1 MSWCRQR
8 RGPASLARA
17 AGRQNADRDAGPRP
31 RPSGLRQLRVQRR
44 DTRTPHSAAERL
56 ADRGDPGH
64 AGAAGDRILL
74 GRGRPD
80 LFPSPKPPRHT
91 APVRRALAE
100 RSSCCPRWRLRGD
113 GLAVSPQLAVLD
125 SAVASRQRCRASRV
139 AVRGSTAAC
148 RGMPPRSVPA
158 NRRIPPRSHGRPP
171 RPRTPARRNPPGSHE
186 RPSGPR
192 TKPPDPTRK
201 PRTVT
206 LPVRRPPESAG
217 KSRTAI
223 PPAHQATGT
232 HPEATDGHP
241 ARPPSR
247 RNAPGSHERPSGPHT
262 KPPEPTRK
270 PRTVTLPAR
279 RPPESAGTPRTAIR
293 PAHRATGTH
302 PEATNGHPARPPAA
316 GTRREVMNGHHARLN
331 CRRIPPPS
339 HWRRAGGPVSR
350 RRWPQSPSA
359 DVRPTVARG
368 A

>member
-1 MSWCRQR
+1 MSWCRHR

-17 AGRQNADRDAGPRP
+17 AGRQNADRDAGWRP

-56 ADRGDPGH
+56 ADRGDPGQ

-80 LFPSPKPPRHT
+80 LLPRRSRRGT

-148 RGMPPRSVPA
+148 RGMPPRSAPA

-171 RPRTPARRNPPGSHE
+171 CPSARTPE
-186 RPSGPR
+186 R
-192 TKPPDPTRK
+192 TRK
-201 PRTVT
+201 
-206 LPVRRPPESAG
+206 S
-217 KSRTAI
+217 
-223 PPAHQATGT
+223 
-232 HPEATDGHP
+232 
-241 ARPPSR
+241 
-247 RNAPGSHERPSGPHT
+247 
-262 KPPEPTRK
+262 
-270 PRTVTLPAR
+270 
-279 RPPESAGTPRTAIR
+279 RTAIR
-293 PAHRATGTH
+293 PAHQATGTH

-339 HWRRAGGPVSR
+339 HWRRAGGPSADGAGLSR
-350 RRWPQSPSA
+350 RRPMSDRRSHEGHEHLVDDGLGHRIGNRLERHQQLLP
-359 DVRPTVARG
+359 VEVEG
-368 A
+368 N